1 MLLALVL
8 MVQQLPAQHFPP
20 IDHPGADPLLATNL
34 RAACPSKIATDRVAL
49 FKLEQQQDE
58 AKVLEKN
65 PDAWFRLG
73 CTRALLYGV
82 GALSHEGTLMI
93 AGDSWAH
100 GALKALAQALAIRPN
115 DRKAADLL
123 ATLAMDDE
131 EPRDLEATAIALDR
145 AVSLGVGSNATL
157 RGCADLGLRAHH
169 PEITRRCATRALAE
183 GKDSTWHSLLMAR
196 LNFRDADSVEG
207 SRAFVR
213 AAAAVR
219 DTVAALDVAWH
230 LQWFLSP
237 DEQKEWITL
246 ADSARGGWMRDHLT
260 QRDVRDGQPAG
271 ARLAEHFKRL
281 EYVENA
287 FRLRVPR
294 MLHTAML
301 STPSSGILPPGPPAT
316 KDGFAAKSM
325 RANADVSIL
334 LNNSFRDYMR
344 WQVEWDDRGVIWMRF
359 GEPRLRAVEPVTDDE
374 IWRYDIDGHELL
386 LTFAPEDFDG
396 SAGATRLITGHIS
409 DTYCG
414 IDVWRCQLAMSGRIS
429 PEVAFEVKQQDREYI
444 SGGTTN
450 DDNSIR
456 TADVIE
462 VISRLH
468 RLWDPVSGAPIALLT
483 YAVKAGDIAI
493 TQDSAARTARVE
505 FDFRRWDAAGNRWQD
520 TTFIRRFP
528 VSGKDARR
536 LTGFIVTP
544 SLPSVSSWSLV
555 ATQGDT
561 RRGRAWDLTTGPLDQ
576 GPLVLSDLVLG
587 QDGQGIVWANH
598 NEQVPL
604 APLNAVDRAQPVSLY
619 YQIRSTEARSGM
631 RTTVALYRVEQG
643 VAHDTAA
650 LQVGFDQ
657 VVQPG
662 VNEVAPTLDVSR
674 LEKGNYRLEVRVT
687 DSGGVVLTR
696 RAVDLNLD

>member
-1 MLLALVL
+1 MMLLALAV
-8 MVQQLPAQHFPP
+8 MTQQLPAQHFPP
-20 IDHPGADPLLATNL
+20 IDHPGADPLLTTNL
-34 RAACPSKIATDRVAL
+34 RAACPSNIATNRIAL
-49 FKLEQQQDE
+49 FKLEQQQGE

-65 PDAWFRLG
+65 PEAWFRLG
-73 CTRALLYGV
+73 CTRALLYGA
-82 GALSHEGTLMI
+82 GALSHEGMLMV

-100 GALKALAQALAIRPN
+100 GALKAFAQVLALRPD
-115 DRKAADLL
+115 DRKAADLV

-131 EPRDLEATAIALDR
+131 EPRDLEATAMALDR
-145 AVSLGVGSNATL
+145 AVSLGVSSSATL

-169 PEITRRCATRALAE
+169 PEFTRACATRALAE

-196 LNFRDADSVEG
+196 LSFRVADSVEG

-213 AAAAVR
+213 AAGAVR

-260 QRDVRDGQPAG
+260 QRDVRDGQPPG

-281 EYVENA
+281 EYVESA
-287 FRLRVPR
+287 FRLRVPK

-301 STPSSGILPPGPPAT
+301 SKPSSGILPPGPPAT
-316 KDGFAAKSM
+316 KDGFATSM
-325 RANADVSIL
+325 RADQDLSIL
-334 LNNSFRDYMR
+334 LNSPFRDYMR

-359 GEPRLRAVEPVTDDE
+359 GEPRLRGYESESGNE

-396 SAGATRLITGHIS
+396 SAGATRLVTGRIS
-409 DTYCG
+409 DAYCG
-414 IDVWRCQLAMSGRIS
+414 IDEWRCALSMVMHPA
-429 PEVAFEVKQQDREYI
+429 PEVIAAVKQQDREYI
-444 SGGTTN
+444 SAGTTN
-450 DDNSIR
+450 DDNSVR

-483 YAVKAGDIAI
+483 YAVKTGDLTTA
-493 TQDSAARTARVE
+493 QDSVARSMRVE
-505 FDFRRWDAAGNRWQD
+505 FDFRRWDAASDRWQD
-520 TTFIRRFP
+520 TTFTRRFP
-528 VSGKDARR
+528 VSGKDIRR

-561 RRGRAWDLTTGPLDQ
+561 RRGRAWDVTTAPLDAGPLA
-576 GPLVLSDLVLG
+576 LSDLVLG
-587 QDGQGIVWANH
+587 QEGQGIVWANH

-604 APLNAVDRAQPVSLY
+604 APLNAVDRGQPVSLY
-619 YQIRSTEARSGM
+619 YQIHSAEARPGM

-643 VAHDTAA
+643 VPRDSAS

-657 VVQPG
+657 AVQAG

-687 DSGGVVLTR
+687 DARGVVITR